1 MVMWMMKVRENC
13 CNPDGEK
20 SPSHTIKK
28 SSKNNCSK
36 ILGYFTSYLCII
48 KRKQNINFMYMKKY
62 RNYKSFKTR
71 RNLLKINSE
80 MDKLVKVFNK
90 TWNYSFLNESDRSFS
105 MGQEISDKNEEI
117 TLVQSQWLKSKFFQR
132 A

>member
-1 MVMWMMKVRENC
+1 
-13 CNPDGEK
+13 
-20 SPSHTIKK
+20 
-28 SSKNNCSK
+28 
-36 ILGYFTSYLCII
+36 
-48 KRKQNINFMYMKKY
+48 MKKY